1 MSVHATSNTEAN
13 PEADQLLDG
22 LNPQQRRAVVHE
34 GSPLLIVAG
43 AGSGKTAVLTRRIAY
58 LIAARGVGVGQ
69 ILAITFTN
77 KAAAEMRERVVR
89 LVGNRARAMWVSTFH
104 STCVRILR
112 NQASLIKGLNSN
124 FSIYDADDSR
134 RLLQMIGRDMG
145 LDIKRYSP
153 RLLANA
159 ISNLKNELIDP
170 DQAVAD
176 LSDASDEL
184 TRTVAG
190 VYGEYQRRLRTANAL
205 DFDDLIGET
214 VGILQAFP
222 QIAGYYRRR
231 FRHVLVDEYQ
241 DTNHAQYV
249 LVRELVG
256 RGSEEDGASQD
267 DVPPAELC
275 VVGDADQSIYAFRG
289 ATIRNIED
297 FERDYPDAKTILL
310 EQNYRSTQNILSA
323 ANSVISRNSG
333 RREKRLWTDAGAG
346 ALIVGYV
353 ADNEHDEAR
362 FVADEIDALAERG
375 EITYNDV
382 AVFYRTN
389 NSSRSLEEVF
399 IRAGIP
405 YKVVGGVRFYER
417 KEIRDIVAYLRVLD
431 NPGDAVSMRRIL
443 NTPRRGIGDR
453 AEACVSVYAEN
464 TGSSFADALQAA
476 AEGKVPML
484 NSRSEKAIAAFV
496 ELLDDLRG
504 RLDDDLGDLVES
516 VLERSGY
523 RRELE
528 SSTDP
533 QELARLDNLNEL
545 VSVAHEFSTD
555 QALQASEAADEA
567 RDIQGTPEDEDV
579 PDTGVL
585 AAFLERVSLVSDT
598 DEIPEHGA
606 GVVTLMTLHTA
617 KGLEFPVVFVTGWED
632 GMFPHMRALDDP
644 TELCEER
651 RLAYVGITRARQRLY
666 VSRAI
671 VRSSWGQPML
681 NPESRFLREIPQE
694 LIDWRRSAPTSSFS
708 APVSGA
714 GRFGTPRAAPTR
726 SGAGKRPLLVLEPGD
741 RVTHDKYG
749 LGRVEEVSGVG
760 ESAMSLIDFGS
771 SGRVKLM
778 HNHAPLSKL

>member
-1 MSVHATSNTEAN
+1 MSVHATDAKPPGPS
-13 PEADQLLDG
+13 PADQLLDG
-22 LNPQQRRAVVHE
+22 LNPQQRQAVVHE

-58 LIAARGVGVGQ
+58 LMAARGVGVGQ

-77 KAAAEMRERVVR
+77 KAAAEMRERVVG
-89 LVGNRARAMWVSTFH
+89 LVGEKARYMWVSTFH

-112 NQASLIKGLNSN
+112 NQAALIEGLNSN

-134 RLLQMIGRDMG
+134 RLLQMVGRDLG

-170 DQAVAD
+170 HQALAGLTEDSDDLARAVA
-176 LSDASDEL
+176 S
-184 TRTVAG
+184 
-190 VYGEYQRRLRTANAL
+190 VYDEYQRRLRAANAL

-214 VGILQAFP
+214 VAVLQAFP
-222 QIAGYYRRR
+222 QIAQYYRRR

-256 RGSEEDGASQD
+256 RDSNDGI
-267 DVPPAELC
+267 PPGELC

-297 FERDYPDAKTILL
+297 FERDYPDTRTILL

-323 ANSVISRNSG
+323 ANSVIARNAG

-346 ALIVGYV
+346 ELIVGYV

-362 FVADEIDALAERG
+362 FVAEEIDALAEG
-375 EITYNDV
+375 SEITYNDV

-389 NSSRSLEEVF
+389 NSSRSLEEVL

-431 NPGDAVSMRRIL
+431 NPGDAVSLRRIL

-453 AEACVSVYAEN
+453 AEACVAVYAEN
-464 TGSSFADALQAA
+464 TGVGFGDALVAA
-476 AEGKVPML
+476 AQGKVPML
-484 NSRSEKAIAAFV
+484 NTRAEKAIAGFV
-496 ELLDDLRG
+496 EMFDELRG
-504 RLDDDLGDLVES
+504 RLDDDLGELVEA
-516 VLERSGY
+516 VLERTGY

-528 SSTDP
+528 ASTDP

-555 QALQASEAADEA
+555 RENAAALGPD
-567 RDIQGTPEDEDV
+567 DEDV

-585 AAFLERVSLVSDT
+585 ADFLERVSLVADA

-632 GMFPHMRALDDP
+632 GMFPHMRALDNP
-644 TELCEER
+644 TELSEER

-694 LIDWRRSAPTSSFS
+694 LIDWRRTAPKPSFS

-714 GRFGTPRAAPTR
+714 GRFGSARPSPTR
-726 SGAGKRPLLVLEPGD
+726 SGASRRPLLVLQVGD

-778 HNHAPLSKL
+778 HNHASVTKL

>member
-1 MSVHATSNTEAN
+1 MSVHATDAKPPGPS
-13 PEADQLLDG
+13 PADQLLDG
-22 LNPQQRRAVVHE
+22 LNPQQRQAVVHE

-58 LIAARGVGVGQ
+58 LMAARGVGVGQ

-77 KAAAEMRERVVR
+77 KAAAEMRERVVG
-89 LVGNRARAMWVSTFH
+89 LVGEKARYMWVSTFH

-112 NQASLIKGLNSN
+112 NQAALIEGLNSN

-134 RLLQMIGRDMG
+134 RLLQMVGRDLG

-170 DQAVAD
+170 HQALAGLTEDSDDLARAVA
-176 LSDASDEL
+176 S
-184 TRTVAG
+184 
-190 VYGEYQRRLRTANAL
+190 VYDEYQRRLRAANAL

-214 VGILQAFP
+214 VAVLQAFP
-222 QIAGYYRRR
+222 QIAQYYRRR

-256 RGSEEDGASQD
+256 RDSNDGI
-267 DVPPAELC
+267 PPGELC

-297 FERDYPDAKTILL
+297 FERDYPDTRTILL

-323 ANSVISRNSG
+323 ANSVIARNAG

-346 ALIVGYV
+346 ELIVGYV

-362 FVADEIDALAERG
+362 FVAEEIDALAEG
-375 EITYNDV
+375 SEITYNDV

-389 NSSRSLEEVF
+389 NSSRSLEEVL

-431 NPGDAVSMRRIL
+431 NPGDAVSLRRIL

-453 AEACVSVYAEN
+453 AEACVAVYAEN
-464 TGSSFADALQAA
+464 TGVGFGDALVAA
-476 AEGKVPML
+476 AQGKVPML
-484 NSRSEKAIAAFV
+484 NTRAEKAIAGFV
-496 ELLDDLRG
+496 EMFDELRG
-504 RLDDDLGDLVES
+504 RLDDDLGELVEA
-516 VLERSGY
+516 VLERTGY

-528 SSTDP
+528 ASTDP

-555 QALQASEAADEA
+555 RENAAALGPD
-567 RDIQGTPEDEDV
+567 DEDV

-585 AAFLERVSLVSDT
+585 ADFLERVSLVADA

-632 GMFPHMRALDDP
+632 GMFPHMRALDNP
-644 TELCEER
+644 TELSEER

-694 LIDWRRSAPTSSFS
+694 LIDWRRTAPKPSFS

-714 GRFGTPRAAPTR
+714 GRFGSARPSPTR
-726 SGAGKRPLLVLEPGD
+726 SGASRHPLLVLQVGD

-778 HNHAPLSKL
+778 HNHAPVTKL

>member
-1 MSVHATSNTEAN
+1 MSVHATDAKPPGPS
-13 PEADQLLDG
+13 PADQLLDG
-22 LNPQQRRAVVHE
+22 LNPQQRQAVVHE

-58 LIAARGVGVGQ
+58 LMAARGVGVGQ

-77 KAAAEMRERVVR
+77 KAAAEMRERVVG
-89 LVGNRARAMWVSTFH
+89 LVGEKARYMWVSTFH

-112 NQASLIKGLNSN
+112 NQAALIEGLNSN

-134 RLLQMIGRDMG
+134 RLLQMVGRDLG

-170 DQAVAD
+170 HQALAGLTEDSDDLARAVA
-176 LSDASDEL
+176 S
-184 TRTVAG
+184 
-190 VYGEYQRRLRTANAL
+190 VYDEYQRRLRAANAL

-214 VGILQAFP
+214 VAVLQAFP
-222 QIAGYYRRR
+222 QIAQYYRRR

-256 RGSEEDGASQD
+256 RDSNDGI
-267 DVPPAELC
+267 PPGELC
-275 VVGDADQSIYAFRG
+275 VIGDADQSIYAFRG

-297 FERDYPDAKTILL
+297 FERDYPDTRTILL

-323 ANSVISRNSG
+323 ANSVIARNAG

-346 ALIVGYV
+346 ELIVGYV

-362 FVADEIDALAERG
+362 FVAEEIDALAEG
-375 EITYNDV
+375 SEITYNDV

-389 NSSRSLEEVF
+389 NSSRSLEEVL

-431 NPGDAVSMRRIL
+431 NPGDAVSLRRIL

-453 AEACVSVYAEN
+453 AEACVAVYAEN
-464 TGSSFADALQAA
+464 TGVGFGDALVAA
-476 AEGKVPML
+476 AQGKVPML
-484 NSRSEKAIAAFV
+484 NTRAEKAIAGFV
-496 ELLDDLRG
+496 EMFDELRG
-504 RLDDDLGDLVES
+504 RLDDDLGELVEA
-516 VLERSGY
+516 VLERTGY

-528 SSTDP
+528 ASTDP

-555 QALQASEAADEA
+555 RENAAALGPD
-567 RDIQGTPEDEDV
+567 DEDV

-585 AAFLERVSLVSDT
+585 ADFLERVSLVADA

-632 GMFPHMRALDDP
+632 GMFPHMRALDNP
-644 TELCEER
+644 TELSEER

-694 LIDWRRSAPTSSFS
+694 LIDWRRTAPKPSFS

-714 GRFGTPRAAPTR
+714 GRFGSARPSPTR
-726 SGAGKRPLLVLEPGD
+726 SGASRRPLLVLQVGD

-778 HNHAPLSKL
+778 HNHAPVTKL

>member
-1 MSVHATSNTEAN
+1 MTAHLTD
-13 PEADQLLDG
+13 PEARSQVDELLEG
-22 LNPQQRRAVVHE
+22 LNGQQRLAVLHE

-58 LIAARGVGVGQ
+58 LLAARDVGPGQ

-77 KAAAEMRERVVR
+77 KAAAEMRERVAQ
-89 LVGNRARAMWVSTFH
+89 LIGARTGLSMWVSTFH
-104 STCVRILR
+104 SMCVRILR

-134 RLLQMIGRDMG
+134 RLLLMIAKDMG
-145 LDIKRYSP
+145 LDTKRYSA
-153 RLLANA
+153 RLLANC

-170 DQAVAD
+170 EQAEAD
-176 LSDASDEL
+176 LAMDSDTGDL
-184 TRTVAG
+184 NRIVAE
-190 VYGEYQRRLRTANAL
+190 VYTEYQRRLRTANAL
-205 DFDDLIGET
+205 DFDDLIGEA
-214 VGILQAFP
+214 VAVLQRFP
-222 QIAGYYRRR
+222 QIAQYYRRR
-231 FRHVLVDEYQ
+231 FRHILVDEYQ

-249 LVRELVG
+249 LVRELAG
-256 RGSEEDGASQD
+256 TDSAD

-297 FERDYPDAKTILL
+297 FERDYPNAKTILL

-323 ANSVISRNSG
+323 ANSVIKHNSG
-333 RREKRLWTDAGAG
+333 RREKRLWTEAGDG
-346 ALIVGYV
+346 ELIVGYV
-353 ADNEHDEAR
+353 ADNEHDEAA
-362 FVADEIDALAERG
+362 FVASEIDALADRG
-375 EITYNDV
+375 DITYNDV

-453 AEACVSVYAEN
+453 AEACVAVYAEN
-464 TGSSFADALQAA
+464 TGASFNDALQAA
-476 AEGKVPML
+476 AEGRVPML
-484 NSRSEKAIAAFV
+484 NTRAEKAISSFV
-496 ELLDDLRG
+496 EILDDLRS
-504 RLDDDLGDLVES
+504 RLDDDLGGLVEA
-516 VLERSGY
+516 VLNRTGY

-528 SSTDP
+528 ASSDP
-533 QELARLDNLNEL
+533 QDLARLDNLNEL
-545 VSVAHEFSTD
+545 VSVAHEFSMD
-555 QALQASEAADEA
+555 LANAAALQETD
-567 RDIQGTPEDEDV
+567 DEDV
-579 PDTGVL
+579 PDTSTL
-585 AAFLERVSLVSDT
+585 AAFLERVSLVADA
-598 DEIPEHGA
+598 DEIPEHGS

-632 GMFPHMRALDDP
+632 GMFPHMRALGDP
-644 TELCEER
+644 GELSEER

-666 VSRAI
+666 VSRAK
-671 VRSSWGQPML
+671 VRSSWGQPMM
-681 NPESRFLREIPQE
+681 NPESRFLREIPQH
-694 LIDWRRSAPTSSFS
+694 LIDWRRTDPRPAPS

-714 GRFGTPRAAPTR
+714 GRFGAPRPSPSRGA
-726 SGAGKRPLLVLEPGD
+726 AGKRPLLVLEAGD
-741 RVTHDKYG
+741 RVNHDKYG

-771 SGRVKLM
+771 AGRVKLM
-778 HNHAPLSKL
+778 HNHAPVQKL